1 MPQLVKQYISRSD
14 GMSKVIVSI
23 GWNNEFVMDA
33 DKALT
38 LLELLKDA
46 EKYQEVYRSSDKG
59 GSTYHIFNQDKELC
73 NLKVLSSNFY
83 NLARLAGKPE
93 EK

>member
-1 MPQLVKQYISRSD
+1 
-14 GMSKVIVSI
+14 MSKVIVSL
-23 GWNNEFVMDA
+23 GWSNEYVMDA

-38 LLELLKDA
+38 LLDLLKDA

-59 GSTYHIFNQDKELC
+59 GSTFHIFQQDKEVC
-73 NLKVLSSNFY
+73 SLKVISSSFY
-83 NLARLAGKPE
+83 NLAKLAGKPE

>member
-1 MPQLVKQYISRSD
+1 
-14 GMSKVIVSI
+14 MSKVIVSI

-38 LLELLKDA
+38 MLDLLKDA
-46 EKYQEVYRSSDKG
+46 EKYQEKYQSADKG
-59 GSTYHIFNQDKELC
+59 STFHIFAQDKELC
-73 NLKVLSSNFY
+73 NLRVLSGNFY
-83 NLARLAGKPE
+83 NLAKLAGKPE